1 MPRWLTTATAQT
13 TMADVDVN
21 LGEFIRDRRVALS
34 LTREEL
40 GARSGVSGAH
50 ISRIERGERF
60 PSARVLRR
68 LAGPLGLEEDE
79 LFRLAGFLPPRVPE
93 DDEEVLAYRAD
104 RIDPVVAAMM
114 AQEPVEVQRAAIG
127 ILITLKS
134 IARLA
139 ESIAETGGT
148 PGAPK

>member
-1 MPRWLTTATAQT
+1 
-13 TMADVDVN
+13 MADMDVN

-40 GARSGVSGAH
+40 GVRSGVSGVHVA
-50 ISRIERGERF
+50 RIERGERF

-68 LAGPLGLEEDE
+68 LAGPLGLSEDE
-79 LFRLAGFLPPRVPE
+79 LFRLAGFLPRRTPE
-93 DDEEVLAYRAD
+93 EADEIPDYRAD

-127 ILITLKS
+127 ILVTLKS

-139 ESIAETGGT
+139 EAAAETGGT
-148 PGAPK
+148 PRSPK